1 MGGRGNENRV
11 ERRKDIEEGVGKKA
25 RGKNQRLGKGRKM
38 YRKKSVDGRRREAGK
53 GGNDRSRTGRGRKIG
68 IDWEGMD
75 G

>member
-38 YRKKSVDGRRREAGK
+38 YRKKV
-53 GGNDRSRTGRGRKIG
+53 
-68 IDWEGMD
+68 
-75 G
+75 